1 MRNSNWAKKRKL
13 LLKHSSLPFTSAYL
27 DIENWNEA
35 EIDKRAAAFATTAIE
50 IWSLPA

>member
-27 DIENWNEA
+27 EIENWDET
-35 EIDKRAAAFATTAIE
+35 EIDTRAAALAITAIE